1 MPSTARPLRLVS
13 ALAVSLL
20 LVACATTTPPPP
32 APQEDPAVVREREAR
47 NAWLEQRNNAVMA
60 LRGNPHLS
68 VSELQ
73 QGEIVI
79 RVRSGGLFRSSGKA
93 LNPNIKPVIEHIATA
108 LVDNPLLQIQV
119 IGHTDNVGSEKR
131 NLQLSIERAEAV
143 RDALV
148 AAGVD
153 AERIS
158 HDGRGGAEP
167 LASNDTRDGRA
178 VNRRVDLLI
187 PAFIYDPVH
196 DSDVSAP
203 ASASDPESA
212 QDDTREH
219 AQ

>member
-1 MPSTARPLRLVS
+1 MRCMTFRRTLPAF
-13 ALAVSLL
+13 ALL
-20 LVACATTTPPPP
+20 LTLAACVTTPPPP
-32 APQEDPAVVREREAR
+32 EPVPQEDPAVVREREAH
-47 NAWLEQRNNAVMA
+47 NAWLEQRNNAVQT

-79 RVRSGGLFRSSGKA
+79 RIRSGGLFRSSGKA
-93 LNPNIKPVIEHIATA
+93 LNPNIKPVIEHIAAA

-119 IGHTDNVGSEKR
+119 IGHTDNVGSDKR

-153 AERIS
+153 AERVS
-158 HDGRGGAEP
+158 HEGRGGAEP
-167 LASNDTRDGRA
+167 LASNDTREGRA

-187 PAFIYDPVH
+187 PAFIYDSAQ
-196 DSDVSAP
+196 DSAVAAP
-203 ASASDPESA
+203 APSPESA
-212 QDDTREH
+212 QDATPGQPE
-219 AQ
+219 